1 MPSRWTY
8 RSKAEDN
15 RLGIRRGRV
24 AGPQANV
31 NLHPPHRLLRGRS
44 QGRPGLAVENIQG
57 ALDLLLADHGHLGVD
72 RGRLQLG
79 MTQEFLDI
87 ADVGAM
93 LKKMGRRCC
102 PPDSPGKPTSSPTA
116 NDSPL
121 PAILA
126 GHGREIGASPANF
139 GSRCSCAA
147 AIQSVMAVI
156 HCWHRSFA
164 RLVVRTV
171 VTARAIA
178 LRVVINQFTVF
189 PRPTP
194 SLGDSLCDRAVLAVS
209 EVPRPD
215 PILPSAFLQ
224 TPART

>member
-1 MPSRWTY
+1 MVGSPGRKRTSICIRPTGWAPAREGAA
-8 RSKAEDN
+8 RSA
-15 RLGIRRGRV
+15 GARGRPRL
-24 AGPQANV
+24 AGENV
-31 NLHPPHRLLRGRS
+31 
-44 QGRPGLAVENIQG
+44 QG

-79 MTQEFLDI
+79 RDPGVSGCSGCRCHAQKDR
-87 ADVGAM
+87 V
-93 LKKMGRRCC
+93 RRCC

-189 PRPTP
+189 PWPTP